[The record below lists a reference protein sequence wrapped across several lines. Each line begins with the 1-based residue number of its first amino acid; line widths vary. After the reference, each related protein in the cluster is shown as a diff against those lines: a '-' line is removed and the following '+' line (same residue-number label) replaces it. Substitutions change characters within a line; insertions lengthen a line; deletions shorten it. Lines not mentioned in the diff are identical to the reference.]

1 MELRGVNKYEH
12 VPALFLPKSTIKQS
26 KINMPSSTN
35 GHNGTAAELSFD
47 EFHSVINGKLVSSSQ
62 TRHGINPA
70 TKKALPEVPIATQ
83 QDVDNA
89 VAAGKEA
96 FKTWSRRTIEER
108 RAALLKFA
116 DAYKAQQEA
125 FAKMLT
131 TEQGKP
137 VSSSQSLS

>member
-1 MELRGVNKYEH
+1 
-12 VPALFLPKSTIKQS
+12 
-26 KINMPSSTN
+26 MPSSTN